1 MAGATLAGNS
11 QLLANFSNL
20 SGLFAL
26 GGDATAVGL
35 SIGSSSIKLAELQ
48 RKGKSWKLLHFGV
61 FQLPEDAI
69 VDREIVNQI
78 AVVES
83 IKTLIAQIRLRSK
96 SVCTGLSG
104 TSLIIK
110 RMQLEVP
117 NLRELQDSVFW
128 EAEQYLP
135 FDVSEVVMDY
145 HLLSRGKDN
154 KTDVL
159 LVAVKKAVLET
170 YMMCVEDA
178 GLKPKVVDVDFFALQ
193 NLFEIS
199 YPQNPSSAVAI
210 ADVGA
215 SAMKIVVAHAGI
227 PVFTKE
233 SAIGGRALTSEIQ
246 KNLNLTYADAEI
258 LKVSGQATTMPQEV
272 SDLMQVMAENLAMEL
287 KKAIDFYNASS
298 IGAPVEYLLLA
309 GGSAKIPGLSQIVED
324 GTGLPTQIMNPFS
337 AITYDPSIFTQEY
350 LSAIAPIAAVPIGLA
365 LRAGARR

>member
-1 MAGATLAGNS
+1 MLAGRS
-11 QLLANFSNL
+11 QLLSGF
-20 SGLFAL
+20 SGLPSL
-26 GGDATAVGL
+26 GGLFTGGNGTAVGL

-83 IKTLIAQIRLRSK
+83 IRTLIAQIRLRSK
-96 SVCTGLSG
+96 AVCTGLSG
-104 TSLIIK
+104 TSLIVK

-159 LVAVKKAVLET
+159 LVAVKKAVLES
-170 YMMCVEDA
+170 YIVSVEDA
-178 GLKPKVVDVDFFALQ
+178 GLKPRVVDVDFFALQ
-193 NLFEIS
+193 NLFEMS
-199 YPQNPSSAVAI
+199 YPQNPSTAVAI
-210 ADVGA
+210 ADIGA
-215 SAMKIVVAHAGI
+215 SAMKIVVAHSGI

-233 SAIGGRALTSEIQ
+233 STIGGRALTAEIQ

-258 LKVSGQATTMPQEV
+258 LKVSGQSSTMPQEV
-272 SDLMQVMAENLAMEL
+272 SDLMQVMAENLAMEM

-309 GGSAKIPGLSQIVED
+309 GGCARIPGLSQIVED

-350 LSAIAPIAAVPIGLA
+350 LTAIAPVAAVPIGLA
-365 LRAGARR
+365 LRAGAK